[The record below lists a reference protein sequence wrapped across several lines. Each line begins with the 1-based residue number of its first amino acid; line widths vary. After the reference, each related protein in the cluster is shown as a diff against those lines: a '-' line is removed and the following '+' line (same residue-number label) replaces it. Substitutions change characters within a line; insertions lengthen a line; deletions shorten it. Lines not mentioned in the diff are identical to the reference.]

1 MGGYRVF
8 LREISRWIGGGVLGL
23 TTLYPLPFDISQVV
37 KTKSTKDV
45 IEFYYVWKMTSHYQQ
60 WKRGFEPLE
69 PHPFHI
75 AAPDA

>member
-1 MGGYRVF
+1 MLCVCVRCGVYQQ
-8 LREISRWIGGGVLGL
+8 ISIPDSHSPPIATQRRQHQVL
-23 TTLYPLPFDISQVV
+23 

-60 WKRGFEPLE
+60 WKKAFEPME

>member
-1 MGGYRVF
+1 M
-8 LREISRWIGGGVLGL
+8 L
-23 TTLYPLPFDISQVV
+23 TTPTNVSSPTPNPNPNPTQVI

-75 AAPDA
+75 APSDA